1 MGHRVLAATPA
12 TRLLGKLGLRPLARG
27 PGDMAPPLHATVRVM
42 LTITT
47 LTANPAIDGST
58 SVPYVLPDRKLRCRP
73 PRHEPGG
80 GGINV
85 ARAVKR
91 LGGDAQAWFPVGGP
105 GGELLRRLLDAEDVR
120 QMAVPVAG
128 WTRENLNVFEE
139 VSGRQFRFCMPG
151 PSLREDEW
159 QALLTGLERLDPP
172 PDFLVASGSLPP
184 GVPSDFYA
192 RLAVGAREKGSRV
205 VLDTSGEALAPA
217 VEQGV
222 YLLKASLRE
231 FQTLMGERNVD
242 EASLIRAAGVAIERG
257 WCEVLVLS
265 LGAGGALWRTASDG
279 ERLAAPTV
287 RVRSSVG
294 AGDSMVAGIVVSL
307 AQGHPLRDAVR
318 FGVAAG
324 AATVMN
330 PGTELCHR
338 EDVERLYRQV
348 TTAPGQGPPLPDE
361 GLTGAGGASAG
372 C

>member
-1 MGHRVLAATPA
+1 MHVDRAV
-12 TRLLGKLGLRPLARG
+12 
-27 PGDMAPPLHATVRVM
+27 

-47 LTANPAIDGST
+47 LTMNPAIDAST

-80 GGINV
+80 GGVNV
-85 ARAVKR
+85 ARAVRR
-91 LGGDAQAWFPVGGP
+91 LGGDAEAWFPVGGP
-105 GGELLRRLLDAEDVR
+105 GGELLTRLVDAEGVR
-120 QMAVPVAG
+120 QRAVPVAV
-128 WTRENLNVFEE
+128 WTRENVNVFEE

-151 PSLREDEW
+151 AAIREDEW
-159 QALLTGLERLDPP
+159 QALIAGLQRLDPP

-192 RLAVGAREKGSRV
+192 RLAVAARARGSRV
-205 VLDTSGEALAPA
+205 VLDTSGEALALA
-217 VEQGV
+217 VEGGV
-222 YLLKASLRE
+222 YLLKPSLRE
-231 FQTLMGERNVD
+231 LQSLMGERDLD
-242 EASLIRAAGVAIERG
+242 EASLVQAAGMAIERG
-257 WCEVLVLS
+257 WCDVLVLS
-265 LGAGGALWRTASDG
+265 LGAGGALWRTASEG

-294 AGDSMVAGIVVSL
+294 AGDSMVAGIVLAL
-307 AQGHPLRDAVR
+307 AQGRPLRDAVR

-338 EDVERLYRQV
+338 EDVDRLYRQV
-348 TTAPGQGPPLPDE
+348 TVASGEGQPRRDGEVPE
-361 GLTGAGGASAG
+361 GGGTRAG